1 MLLAAG
7 AGRRMGM
14 PKALV
19 QTEGGEPW
27 VVRGIRV
34 LLDSG
39 CSPVVAVLGAGS
51 REAAQL
57 LAAAFGDEPRLIVQ
71 RADRWAEGMSESL
84 RAGIDALSSLELD
97 GVIVTL
103 VDTPSLRPET
113 VERVRSA
120 AGAVDGER
128 GGALV
133 QATFDSR
140 PGHPVFIGRAHWA
153 DLCAGLAGDS
163 GARAY
168 LRSRDALSVECSD
181 LETGE
186 DIDSVETVRP

>member
-19 QTEGGEPW
+19 QTGGGEPW
-27 VVRGIRV
+27 VVRGTRV

-39 CSPVVAVLGAGS
+39 CSPVVVVLGAGS
-51 REAAQL
+51 QQAAQL
-57 LAAAFGDEPRLIVQ
+57 IAVAFGNEPRLIV
-71 RADRWAEGMSESL
+71 RNADLWAEGMSESL
-84 RAGIDALSSLELD
+84 RAGIDALSSIELD

-113 VERVRSA
+113 IDRVRA
-120 AGAVDGER
+120 AADSVRSER
-128 GGALV
+128 REALV
-133 QATFDSR
+133 QAMFDSR
-140 PGHPVFIGRAHWA
+140 PGHPVFIGRVHWA
-153 DLCAGLAGDS
+153 DLCEDLAGDS

-168 LRSRDALSVECSD
+168 LRAHDALSVECSD
-181 LETGE
+181 LEIGE
-186 DIDSVETVRP
+186 DIDSAETVRP